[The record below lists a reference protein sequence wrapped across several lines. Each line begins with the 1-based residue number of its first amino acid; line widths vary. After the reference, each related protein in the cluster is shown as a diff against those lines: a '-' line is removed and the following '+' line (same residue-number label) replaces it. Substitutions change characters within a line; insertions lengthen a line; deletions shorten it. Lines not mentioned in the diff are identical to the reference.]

1 MIKQKSGKKNMTD
14 SLISEYNTMKKRY
27 KKLVLEGKKLQK
39 EHDADVK
46 YFIDN
51 HISDRKWQDDLETT
65 ACNLASSSL
74 TMKIAKAKMTQIK
87 NQLKKK

>member
-1 MIKQKSGKKNMTD
+1 MINQKSGEKNMTD

-51 HISDRKWQDDLETT
+51 HIINGYYLNISIYLLWS
-65 ACNLASSSL
+65 N
-74 TMKIAKAKMTQIK
+74 
-87 NQLKKK
+87 